1 MSSTLSW
8 IRSSPSSTLARI
20 MINLFRGVIGRLGL
34 ATGNA
39 EADLSELKKAFLGY
53 LDQKGLR

>member
-1 MSSTLSW
+1 
-8 IRSSPSSTLARI
+8 
-20 MINLFRGVIGRLGL
+20 MINLFRSVIGRLGL

-53 LDQKGLR
+53 LDQKALR